1 MSATDINYIITYDS
15 NLSQY
20 SSIPTGSYLLMNPAS
35 PIQVKINSL
44 SFSRN
49 IAPSDDQAEFVLAG
63 LRRIQSAREVYFYRV
78 NAPGSPT
85 TYTLKFR
92 GMTTNPTYHDGPD
105 GQTTTIEVYGL
116 FFELQMR
123 LFQIAGKS
131 PPPLQPNTNPYLVY
145 LNPTLGLRF
154 GQLWAMILV
163 NAFQNNYSTG
173 HLPTIGLNNL
183 TPTGAVNPTMGQ
195 FTDFDPTVVNDN
207 MNLQY
212 QNVSAT
218 VDRLV
223 TSALFNPQQDQP
235 FLSEYR
241 LDIGDEVT
249 YAFTTLM
256 ASVLSGATTISVASA
271 TGFSTAVS
279 TGYASGTP
287 VTSITV
293 GLGATDQETAYIQS
307 ISGNTITLKSAL
319 ANNHTLGETIG
330 TPANVY
336 QPTLPTLTVMLFDP
350 AHSMLG
356 NGRNRTGLLMGDGS
370 IFTNPD
376 GTPGSAGNSPNT
388 SNPNASTFYAPMSY
402 VEFGDADGYIPIDTI
417 IFSEGDN
424 FVSVDLAYDWLSMN
438 NSWVLVGGSFL
449 GSDVVALP
457 IDNQRSIAEFGLKQ
471 TNQQLNNVVDQGEIQ
486 RYVGTSI
493 NFFQHPIPN
502 ITIHPDY
509 VYASSHTLYPGDY
522 VLINAPSL
530 MGIIEDSNGN
540 TFGGSYNSAGELISY
555 AFTARTK
562 TIAITWDADNGED
575 ITLSFT
581 FPILNVPLG
590 AGWANYFDDT
600 AQYGGAGGA
609 IQFMYTAVLP
619 SDRTVIGR
627 NQQQLAGASFQS
639 GGDFISNKASPLY
652 PDVDDSGS
660 GGQGPGGGTNVIADF
675 KAQAIPMFASVVP
688 NQLSIV
694 QNGDT
699 PSNQKAD
706 DVLIYQ
712 FTTEIDSATG
722 IASSGGVVSSPTDVW
737 MTVIQPDGMA
747 IFDGILNVNQIGN
760 ILTLISKS
768 HSSPPYSGASAPF
781 VNDVSGNYQVI
792 FRNSVANPWVPYQLL
807 STLPAPTFSGSGATT
822 PGLVQG
828 FIYTAVNATGVEF
841 AMSVPTVIPEGYA
854 TQSIT
859 WPIAYDQNGN
869 PASSYNLYKFYY
881 GLSSSQID
889 DIMYLNSN
897 SKGYNF
903 YQNVLYSALPLD
915 VSSLGG
921 TTANTQPFLSEYGLE
936 VEYNGSFLNG
946 SNITA
951 GDQYWYC
958 ITALNPEGIESESS
972 QEGTPFY
979 GTNVVAQ
986 PSTHQITDGVNQTN
1000 GATVS
1005 STATILTDTSQSW
1018 QTNQWA
1024 GWTLQ
1029 YTSGPASGNT
1039 ETIISNTS
1047 DTLTTNAFSPAPDA
1061 TGDTYTIL
1069 PQQIE
1074 IDWPSI
1080 PYAAGYNIYRAT
1092 GSGGNMPARS
1102 SFGQIATGVTN
1113 TSWTDDG
1120 TLSPDGSTTPP
1131 DEVETAVSNVSYTA
1145 YVNSSFQSD
1154 PSYTQSITAQA
1165 NNPSTVSKYDPTQ
1178 QRVYLPTRP

>member
-15 NLSQY
+15 NIMQY
-20 SSIPTGSYLLMNPAS
+20 SSIPAGSFLLMNPSS
-35 PIQVKINSL
+35 PIMVKINSL
-44 SFSRN
+44 NFSRN
-49 IAPSDDQAEFVLAG
+49 IAPADDEAEFVLAG
-63 LRRIQSAREVYFYRV
+63 LQRIQSAREVYFYRV

-105 GQTTTIEVYGL
+105 GQTTTMEVYGL

-173 HLPTIGLNNL
+173 HLPAIGLGNL
-183 TPTGAVNPTMGQ
+183 TPTGAVNPAIGQ

-207 MNLQY
+207 MNFQY
-212 QNVSAT
+212 YNISAT

-223 TSALFNPQQDQP
+223 TSALFNPNNGTP

-249 YAFTTLM
+249 YAFTTLSSS
-256 ASVLSGATTISVASA
+256 AAAHATTIHVTSA
-271 TGFSTAVS
+271 TGFSTSVS
-279 TGYASGTP
+279 TGYVSGTP
-287 VTSITV
+287 VTSMTV
-293 GLGATDQETAYIQS
+293 GLGATDQETVYIAS
-307 ISGNTITLKSAL
+307 VSGNTITLVSPGL
-319 ANNHTLGETIG
+319 VHSHSSGETVG
-330 TPANVY
+330 TPANIY
-336 QPTLPTLTVMLFDP
+336 QPPLPTLTVMLFDP

-376 GTPGSAGNSPNT
+376 GTSGSAGNSPNT
-388 SNPNASTFYAPMSY
+388 SNPNQTTFYAPMSY
-402 VEFGDADGYIPIDTI
+402 AEFGDADGYIPIDTV

-424 FVSVDLAYDWLSMN
+424 FVSVDLTYDFLGMN

-509 VYASSHTLYPGDY
+509 VYASSHMLYPGDY
-522 VLINAPSL
+522 ILINAPSL

-540 TFGGSYNSAGELISY
+540 TFEGTYDSNGDLISY

-575 ITLSFT
+575 ITLIFT

-590 AGWANYFDDT
+590 PGWENYFDNT
-600 AQYGGAGGA
+600 AQYGSAGGA

-619 SDRTVIGR
+619 SGKTVIGR
-627 NQQQLAGASFQS
+627 GQQQLAGASFQA
-639 GGDFISNKASPLY
+639 GGDFITNKASPVY
-652 PDVDDSGS
+652 PDVNDSGS
-660 GGQGPGGGTNVIADF
+660 GGDGNVVADF
-675 KAQAIPMFASVVP
+675 KAQTIPMFATDVP
-688 NQLSIV
+688 NNLNISV
-694 QNGDT
+694 DT
-699 PSNQKAD
+699 PSGGGASVFSSSTVLADTNALWTPNLYVGMKLTYTSGPAVGQSQEILSNTNVTITTNTFSPAPDASGDSYQVIPTTMSQKAD

-712 FTTEIDSATG
+712 FTAEVDSATG
-722 IASSGGVVSSPTDVW
+722 VASASATSGGVSTASDVW
-737 MTVIQPDGMA
+737 MTVIQPDGMT
-747 IFDGILNVNQIGN
+747 IFDGILDVNQIGN
-760 ILTLISKS
+760 ILTPISKS

-792 FRNSVANPWVPYQLL
+792 FRNSVANPWCPNPLL
-807 STLPAPTFSGSGATT
+807 STLVPAAATTNSVPIIGSGLWYLYCAIDSN
-822 PGLVQG
+822 G
-828 FIYTAVNATGVEF
+828 NEF
-841 AMSVPTVIPEGYA
+841 AMSQPTAGIDPLTGPLKLVWPVAIDPA
-854 TQSIT
+854 T
-859 WPIAYDQNGN
+859 GN
-869 PASSYNLYKFYY
+869 PATGYNVYKYLAFT
-881 GLSSSQID
+881 STNNP
-889 DIMYLNSN
+889 DIMDFLFYAYTNTNS
-897 SKGYNF
+897 
-903 YQNVLYSALPLD
+903 YSDSLP
-915 VSSLGG
+915 SGQAG
-921 TTANTQPFLSEYGLE
+921 TANTQSFLSEYGLN
-936 VEYNGSFLNG
+936 VEYNGLPLNG
-946 SNITA
+946 SNIVT

-958 ITALNPEGIESESS
+958 VTAINPEGIESESS
-972 QEGTPFY
+972 QEGTPY
-979 GTNVVAQ
+979 SGNNTVAQ
-986 PSTHQITDGVNQTN
+986 PNGNQIPEPGT
-1000 GATVS
+1000 
-1005 STATILTDTSQSW
+1005 
-1018 QTNQWA
+1018 
-1024 GWTLQ
+1024 
-1029 YTSGPASGNT
+1029 
-1039 ETIISNTS
+1039 
-1047 DTLTTNAFSPAPDA
+1047 
-1061 TGDTYTIL
+1061 

-1074 IDWPSI
+1074 IDWPTI
-1080 PYAAGYNIYRAT
+1080 PYATSYNVYRAT

-1102 SFGQIATGVTN
+1102 SFGQIATGLTN
-1113 TSWTDDG
+1113 TSLWDDG
-1120 TLSPDGSTTPP
+1120 TLIPDDTMHPP
-1131 DEVETAVSNVSYTA
+1131 SETATLVSNISYTA
-1145 YVNSSFQSD
+1145 YVNTSFQPESSF
-1154 PSYTQSITAQA
+1154 TQSITAQA
-1165 NNPSTVSKYDPTQ
+1165 NNPATVSKYDPTQ
-1178 QRVYLPTRP
+1178 QRVYLPRKIAAFGP